1 MLFLLLKLIHS
12 DMNWPIVISSMLKT
26 TCLRNYNVPIVI
38 LIVFDMKGQTADT
51 AIEGT
56 VFFFSKHV
64 CPKIPIFSL
73 FICVHKSHT
82 VKLKYFM

>member
-56 VFFFSKHV
+56 VFFSVNMFAPKYPYFHCLYV
-64 CPKIPIFSL
+64 CINR
-73 FICVHKSHT
+73 T
-82 VKLKYFM
+82 Q